1 MEAARTS
8 LTPGVN
14 KRRRSR
20 SPGEVQHLGSTP
32 TQSHQHST
40 TLPSIRQLP
49 TLQGYLT
56 TTSPSLPHLSRESPP
71 YSYPNMPY
79 HSTGLDSGSSQL
91 LGTPSQREASQR
103 EGAGAYGAGESEGDG
118 DVALRGPLKKK
129 RRRQALSCT
138 ECKRRKI
145 KCDRTQPCTPCMRR
159 GEEAGCQWHIVEP
172 VEKYATKAEFE
183 ELKARYNELA
193 ALVHRLLPAP
203 AAVAPYYQMGVQS
216 SGMPGVP
223 GEAVQSYNNPGTT
236 SSSTAGAGGYSAIM
250 PPPQPPQHQQQ
261 GSYSQHMETPTQ
273 VTSRL
278 YIKPEEA
285 HSPTRQHAS
294 HPHQSS
300 LSVQNASPS
309 TLASA
314 GHNSILTRHRLPD
327 SSPTLAASTVKMSP
341 LSLSSITSPFHP
353 DQQAQSQS
361 KNCRAQTLI
370 LGEHHISY
378 LDSGGAGSSSS
389 SAPLPPPL
397 SAYHHGGG
405 VSSLSHSRRVSD
417 PPPRSLIVPA
427 SRDDPVDRSRMSS
440 SSSYLS
446 GSRDR

>member
-1 MEAARTS
+1 
-8 LTPGVN
+8 
-14 KRRRSR
+14 
-20 SPGEVQHLGSTP
+20 
-32 TQSHQHST
+32 
-40 TLPSIRQLP
+40 
-49 TLQGYLT
+49 
-56 TTSPSLPHLSRESPP
+56 
-71 YSYPNMPY
+71 MPY

-370 LGEHHISY
+370 LGERLRPGSEDPVISILLTIPAIQTIY
-378 LDSGGAGSSSS
+378 LIWTA
-389 SAPLPPPL
+389 AAQVLLHLLHPYLHLCPPTTT
-397 SAYHHGGG
+397 AA
-405 VSSLSHSRRVSD
+405 
-417 PPPRSLIVPA
+417 A
-427 SRDDPVDRSRMSS
+427 SRACPTHGESVILPLAP
-440 SSSYLS
+440 SSYPHPETIPLI
-446 GSRDR
+446 DLA